1 MQFRLPSRRVE
12 LWRRLLPAFI
22 LSLLLASLAAE
33 AAHAQTSVRYVNRA
47 VNDGL
52 VAKYNFDTTIGTT
65 FQDVARLPD
74 VGSPGTLVG
83 ATIDNADLPDVPKG
97 KLNQATLVL
106 NGTDGKAV
114 VADPTGRLSFADA
127 FTVAAQVRRTVD
139 DGFGVL
145 YSSGTSA
152 GAWYV
157 GFSADDHLIVGTDTQ
172 VLATQH
178 RRRSD

>member
-1 MQFRLPSRRVE
+1 MQFRLSPRRVN

-52 VAKYNFDTTIGTT
+52 VVKYNFDTTIGTT

-83 ATIDNADLPDVPKG
+83 ATIDNGNLPEVPKG

-114 VADPTGRLSFADA
+114 VADPTGRLNFANA
-127 FTVAAQVRRTVD
+127 FTVAAQVNRTVD

-145 YSSGTSA
+145 YSSGTGA
-152 GAWYV
+152 GAAIPV
-157 GFSADDHLIVGTDTQ
+157 SG
-172 VLATQH
+172 
-178 RRRSD
+178 